1 MKKWIP
7 ILGVFCISMI
17 LLGCNKSG
25 FKGEIAIYLDD
36 LAAKDSFSGVVLVAR
51 DGKPILEKAYGW
63 ANRDHEIPNQVDTKF
78 NLGSMNKMFTA
89 IAVLQ
94 LAQQGKLAVDDT
106 IVEHLPD
113 YPNREVAGQ
122 VTIHHLLTHTSGL
135 GDFFTAEFLEISKD
149 RFRTLN
155 DYLPL
160 FVDQPLQ
167 FEPGSQGSYSNAGYI
182 VLGLIIEE
190 ITGQS
195 YFDYVRENIYQPC
208 GMANTDSYETD
219 KVVPNIATGYSRFIS
234 KDGSVS
240 SNVFFNPAKGSSAG
254 GGYSTAEDMLN
265 FSNCL
270 MNHQLLNFELTDVL
284 LEGKVDS
291 PNLGDGAEYGYGF
304 GVRMMNSHRIVGHG
318 GGAPGVCSNLDIFL
332 DLGYTVVI
340 LSNSD
345 YDCHPVKTRIR
356 ETLLE

>member
-1 MKKWIP
+1 MKKWIL
-7 ILGVFCISMI
+7 IIGVLYIGMT
-17 LLGCNKSG
+17 LWGCDQSSVQR
-25 FKGEIAIYLDD
+25 EIAAYLDD
-36 LAAKDSFSGVVLVAR
+36 LASKDNFSGAVLVAY
-51 DGKPILEKAYGW
+51 DGKPILEQAYGL
-63 ANRDHEIPNQVDTKF
+63 ADRDHQIPNNIDTKL

-89 IAVLQ
+89 IATLQ
-94 LAQQGKLAVDDT
+94 LVQQGKLAVDDT

-113 YPNREVAGQ
+113 FPNREVADL

-135 GDFFTAEFLEISKD
+135 GDFFTAEFLASSKD

-160 FVDQPLQ
+160 FVEQPLQ

-195 YFDYVRENIYQPC
+195 YYDYVRENIYQPC
-208 GMANTDSYETD
+208 DMANTDSYEID
-219 KVVPNIATGYSRFIS
+219 KVVPNIATGYSRSLS
-234 KDGSVS
+234 KDGSM
-240 SNVFFNPAKGSSAG
+240 SNNLFFIPGKGSSAG
-254 GGYSTAEDMLN
+254 GGYSTVDDMLN

-270 MNHQLLNFELTDVL
+270 MDHQLLNPKLTDVL
-284 LEGKVDS
+284 LEGRVDS
-291 PNLGDGAEYGYGF
+291 PNLGEGAEYGYGF
-304 GVRMMNSHRIVGHG
+304 SLLTVNSHRIAGHG

-345 YDCHPVKTRIR
+345 YDCHQVKTKIR
-356 ETLLE
+356 EILLE

>member
-1 MKKWIP
+1 
-7 ILGVFCISMI
+7 
-17 LLGCNKSG
+17 
-25 FKGEIAIYLDD
+25 
-36 LAAKDSFSGVVLVAR
+36 
-51 DGKPILEKAYGW
+51 
-63 ANRDHEIPNQVDTKF
+63 
-78 NLGSMNKMFTA
+78 
-89 IAVLQ
+89 
-94 LAQQGKLAVDDT
+94 
-106 IVEHLPD
+106 
-113 YPNREVAGQ
+113 
-122 VTIHHLLTHTSGL
+122 
-135 GDFFTAEFLEISKD
+135 
-149 RFRTLN
+149 
-155 DYLPL
+155 
-160 FVDQPLQ
+160 
-167 FEPGSQGSYSNAGYI
+167 
-182 VLGLIIEE
+182 
-190 ITGQS
+190 
-195 YFDYVRENIYQPC
+195 
-208 GMANTDSYETD
+208 MANTDSYETD
-219 KVVPNIATGYSRFIS
+219 KVVPNIATGYSRLMS

-270 MNHQLLNFELTDVL
+270 MNHQFLNLELTDVL

-304 GVRMMNSHRIVGHG
+304 GVRMMNSHHIVGHG